1 MVTLTFDL
9 MTPKYIGFF
18 PFHRRI
24 MWPGLVK
31 IRHTELKLLCGNLCG
46 RPPAI
51 PNHII
56 RPVSRRAFKNVK
68 NNKYYNSVYAVI
80 CTAVVLKEISSK
92 KCTLYLKDL
101 KKKNLV
107 SDKLNTLCIYMR

>member
-1 MVTLTFDL
+1 
-9 MTPKYIGFF
+9 
-18 PFHRRI
+18 
-24 MWPGLVK
+24 
-31 IRHTELKLLCGNLCG
+31 
-46 RPPAI
+46 
-51 PNHII
+51 
-56 RPVSRRAFKNVK
+56 VK

-107 SDKLNTLCIYMR
+107 SDKLNTLSPMEGEEPYIFWGH